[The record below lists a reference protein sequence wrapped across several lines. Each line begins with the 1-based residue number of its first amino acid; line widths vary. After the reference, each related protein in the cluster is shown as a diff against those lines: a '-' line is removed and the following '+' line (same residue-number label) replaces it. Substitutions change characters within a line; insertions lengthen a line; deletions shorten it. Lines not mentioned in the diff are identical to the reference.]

1 MKKIEKEKPKTIEP
15 GQYRVFL
22 TPSALHELME
32 MVNWGGFGLKS
43 HRTAQTPLLSMI
55 REGVTLHKDV
65 HITENHA
72 EGLAP
77 SFTQANIDVG
87 LPEIDRQKLGVGI
100 GDVQQADVAKRF
112 SPVEINF
119 WRRAPAR
126 ARTER

>member
-1 MKKIEKEKPKTIEP
+1 
-15 GQYRVFL
+15 
-22 TPSALHELME
+22 ME

-77 SFTQANIDVG
+77 CFTHAGFIKPDRVELIQYGEYRHCLANHRSAKEYNVAVNCTNEHPQSLYIAG
-87 LPEIDRQKLGVGI
+87 
-100 GDVQQADVAKRF
+100 GDLSENDIFIPTPFISARGFSAKR
-112 SPVEINF
+112 I
-119 WRRAPAR
+119 
-126 ARTER
+126 